1 MGSGDERAKPMT
13 QRTTWFRSCMECNST
28 APNRSGICP
37 SCEVQ
42 HGYRDR
48 LVDDVQ
54 PDQRP
59 PLPLRLLETND
70 G

>member
-1 MGSGDERAKPMT
+1 MSRRHYFVTCA
-13 QRTTWFRSCMECNST
+13 ECGEDAHT
-28 APNRSGICP
+28 ESGICDQ
-37 SCEVQ
+37 CAVT
-42 HGYRDR
+42 HGYANDNRAPAAFS
-48 LVDDVQ
+48 DDVQ